1 MVNKTKG
8 TNGNNLNTVKLYG
21 VNYPLTATIKATIT
35 GRLNTK
41 NAYIVNS
48 VYSGSSV
55 GSITSVSITTRN
67 PNNKVI
73 PLSSSA
79 KVNTALSRSVLAKAN
94 NGNGIILGNSAT
106 SVLGVAGL
114 NYFLKAGNISI
125 TS

>member
-8 TNGNNLNTVKLYG
+8 NNGNLNTVTIG
-21 VNYPLTATIKATIT
+21 GRNYALTATIKAIKT

-48 VYSGSSV
+48 VYNGNSV
-55 GSITSVSITTRN
+55 GSITNTTVN
-67 PNNKVI
+67 PNRVI

-94 NGNGIILGNSAT
+94 NGNPIILGASAKT
-106 SVLGVAGL
+106 VLGVAGL
-114 NYFLKAGNISI
+114 NYFLGNGNITI
-125 TS
+125 TA